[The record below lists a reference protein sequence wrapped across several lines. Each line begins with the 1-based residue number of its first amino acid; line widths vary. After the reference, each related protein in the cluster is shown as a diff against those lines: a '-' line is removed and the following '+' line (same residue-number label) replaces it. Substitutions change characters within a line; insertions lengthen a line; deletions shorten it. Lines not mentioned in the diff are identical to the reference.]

1 MIEAQNC
8 LTQESAPAAVVG
20 GLTRQDLCCWTEW
33 KMVLCDGLPGAYRQ
47 TCTVSP
53 PAGCGSA
60 VRRSSFIRHS
70 CCFSSL
76 NGPQRQR
83 PRIHHHA
90 VLRSLPPS
98 LPAWNE
104 LALLQNVL
112 LSFEEGAKARSRSD
126 AEYV

>member
-20 GLTRQDLCCWTEW
+20 GLTRQDLCCWRTEW
-33 KMVLCDGLPGAYRQ
+33 KVVLCDGLPGAYRQ

-53 PAGCGSA
+53 PTGCGSA
-60 VRRSSFIRHS
+60 VRRSSFIRRS
-70 CCFSSL
+70 CCFSFL
-76 NGPQRQR
+76 DGPQRQR
-83 PRIHHHA
+83 PRIHHPA
-90 VLRSLPPS
+90 GPPS
-98 LPAWNE
+98 PPARNE